1 MDADYALFARIV
13 ESGSLSG
20 AGREMRLSPAMVS
33 KRLAQLEQRLG
44 ARLIYRTTRRLST
57 TDVGQAFYED
67 VVAILAASRAAE
79 AKVAGRADAPAGRL
93 RVSAPTSFGRMHI
106 APHLA
111 GFIEQYPRVN
121 LELLLTDDFTD
132 ILAERVDLAIRITNK
147 IDAAFASDLLAPNHR
162 ILCAAPSYLK
172 EHGAPKKLEDLS
184 RHHLLAAANQTQWR
198 LQGPRGQRTK
208 DIHSRVS
215 TNSSEVIRE
224 LAVGGLGVALRS
236 SWDIFREL
244 QSGALVRVL
253 PDWSGSTDVAL
264 YALRPYSPLAPINV
278 RALISHLRDVYGP
291 KPYWE
296 LASDA
301 MQNKVRALTRHKT
314 ADAVR

>member
-1 MDADYALFARIV
+1 MDEDYALFARIV

-33 KRLAQLEQRLG
+33 KRLARLEQRLG
-44 ARLIYRTTRRLST
+44 TRLIYRTTRRLST

-111 GFIEQYPRVN
+111 GFLEHYPRVN
-121 LELLLTDDFTD
+121 LELLLTDDFSD
-132 ILAERVDLAIRITNK
+132 ILAERIDVAIRITNHV
-147 IDAAFASDLLAPNHR
+147 DAAFASDLLAPNHR
-162 ILCAAPSYLK
+162 ILCAAPSYL
-172 EHGAPKKLEDLS
+172 EQHGEPKKLEDLS

-198 LQGPRGQRTK
+198 LQGPRGQRIK
-208 DIHSRVS
+208 DVNSRVS

-224 LAVGGLGVALRS
+224 LAVSGLGVALRS

-244 QSGALVRVL
+244 QTGALVRVL
-253 PDWSGSTDVAL
+253 PDWSGATDVAL
-264 YALRPYSPLAPINV
+264 YALRPNSPLIPINV
-278 RALISHLRDVYGP
+278 RALISHLKGVYGP

-296 LASDA
+296 LTGHATRKKDRSS
-301 MQNKVRALTRHKT
+301 TRHK
-314 ADAVR
+314 AGDAAG